1 MKQISKILIAY
12 DGSTC
17 SDAAL
22 EDLKRAGLPEH
33 LEAVVMS
40 VAALVFLSP
49 DDRLPDDEV
58 VSPAAAAMVSSLQ
71 QEAEAALKHAQA
83 IAEQGA
89 ARVKQDFPGW
99 AVICRAEGDSP
110 AWGVI
115 KTATR
120 LQSDLIVAGA
130 HRHSSLGGRL
140 IMGSVSQRVL
150 YEADCPVR
158 LARCSHRHREGPI
171 RIIVG
176 FDGSAESD
184 VAVDAV
190 ALRVWPAE
198 TEVRVAIVSDA
209 MTLGEQ
215 LEKLRTT
222 GLRTSEVIKH
232 GDPAH
237 VLLHEAEEWDADS
250 IFVGTRDLHGLR
262 HLLQGSVASA
272 VAAKAQCSV
281 EVVRHARTAASTGF

>member
-1 MKQISKILIAY
+1 MKQISKLLIAY

-40 VAALVFLSP
+40 VAALVFLSA
-49 DDRLPDDEV
+49 DDRLSDDEV
-58 VSPAAAAMVSSLQ
+58 VSPGAASMVSSLQ
-71 QEAEAALKHAQA
+71 QEARAALKHAQA

-89 ARVKQDFPGW
+89 DRVKRDFPGW
-99 AVICRAEGDSP
+99 TVSCRAEGDSP

-130 HRHSSLGGRL
+130 HRHLSLGGRL
-140 IMGSVSQRVL
+140 IMGSISQRVL

-158 LARCSHRHREGPI
+158 LARCSHQHREGPI
-171 RIIVG
+171 RIVVG

-184 VAVDAV
+184 AAVDAV
-190 ALRVWPAE
+190 AARVWPAE
-198 TEVRVAIVSDA
+198 TEARVVIVSDA

-215 LEKLRTT
+215 VEKLRTA
-222 GLRTSEVIKH
+222 GLRISEVIKH

-250 IFVGTRDLHGLR
+250 IFVGTRNVHGLR

-272 VAAKAQCSV
+272 VAAQAQCSV
-281 EVVRHARTAASTGF
+281 EVVRHTRTAASTAV